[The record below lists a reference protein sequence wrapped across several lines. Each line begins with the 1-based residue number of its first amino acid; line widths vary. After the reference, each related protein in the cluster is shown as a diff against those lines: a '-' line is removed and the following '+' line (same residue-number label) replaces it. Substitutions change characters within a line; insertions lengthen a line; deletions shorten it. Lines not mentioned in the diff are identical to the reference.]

1 MKKTQSR
8 KLGVA
13 LAGCGHVAAAYVR
26 QLRKHPGL
34 HLIGV
39 AGRGPERAR
48 QFAAEHGLRAYGSV
62 GELLGDP
69 AVDLVVNLALHTAH
83 AGITEQCL
91 RAGRH
96 VYSEKPLALDHAT
109 ARGLVAL
116 ARRRGLRLGCAPSTF
131 LGEAHQT
138 AGKIIRSGRIGPIRV
153 IYAEVNHGRI
163 ERYHPAPE
171 PFFRVGPLWDV
182 GVYPLTAITAFFGPV
197 TGVRAWGRLVLPR
210 RVAKGGRNFR
220 IASPDFVVAW
230 LELASGTVVRLTANF
245 YVDRDRSKGGG
256 SLEYHGDDGRIFTGD
271 FQLFDAAVECAPGN
285 ETYGRIKPLRRPFPG
300 VEFGRGVVEMVEAI
314 HAGRPHRATGEHAA
328 HVVEIVEALHRSLT
342 RKGVTVRVRSKF
354 APPAPMPW
362 AR

>member
-1 MKKTQSR
+1 MKNR
-8 KLGVA
+8 RRLGVA

-26 QLRKHPGL
+26 QLRDHPGL
-34 HLIGV
+34 QLIGV
-39 AGRGPERAR
+39 AGRGSERAR
-48 QFAAEHGLRAYGSV
+48 AFATEHGLRAYGSV
-62 GELLGDP
+62 GEMLADP
-69 AVDLVVNLALHTAH
+69 AVDLVVNIAAHTAH

-109 ARGLVAL
+109 ARRLVAL

-138 AGKIIRSGRIGPIRV
+138 AGKIVRSGRIGPIRV

-163 ERYHPAPE
+163 EWYHPAPE
-171 PFFRVGPLWDV
+171 PFFAVGPLWDV
-182 GVYPLTAITAFFGPV
+182 GVYPLTAITALFGPV
-197 TGVRAWGRLVLPR
+197 VSARGWGRVVLSH
-210 RVAKGGRNFR
+210 RVAKGGRKFR

-230 LELASGTVVRLTANF
+230 LELASGPVVRLTVNF

-271 FQLFDAAVECAPGN
+271 FQLFEAKVEWAVGAEK
-285 ETYGRIKPLRRPFPG
+285 YRRVRPLRRPFRG
-300 VEFGRGVVEMVEAI
+300 VEFARGVAELVDAI
-314 HAGRPHRATGEHAA
+314 HENRPHRATGEHAA
-328 HVVEIVEALHRSLT
+328 HVVEVVAAIQRSIT
-342 RKGVTVRVRSKF
+342 AHGRSVAVKSRF
-354 APPAPMPW
+354 PLPAPMPW